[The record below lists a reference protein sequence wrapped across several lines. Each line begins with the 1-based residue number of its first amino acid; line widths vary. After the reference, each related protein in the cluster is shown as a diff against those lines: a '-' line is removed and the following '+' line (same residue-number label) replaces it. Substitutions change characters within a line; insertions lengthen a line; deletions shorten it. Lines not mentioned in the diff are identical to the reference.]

1 MERYEVGDYY
11 LIYVYAIYDEK
22 HRGLRKVGMTS
33 FSSYDSIAELPPN
46 CPRLNEEAHKRIAEQ
61 TRTALVD
68 YDLLYTELAVRWI
81 TMRDGSEQTKLFTD
95 KDVHRV
101 LERAGIRIICFTE
114 SGRKSEWCET
124 EDLELIKAAI
134 AAVKAGRSEIS
145 PAVPVGETEGEAPI
159 VYRAEQIECVE
170 KTEKIFKAH
179 DTMLWNCKMR
189 FGKTVTAYEHIKRS
203 GYLRSIVITHR
214 PAAEDS
220 WITDHKKIL
229 ERTGNRFIDKTNGS
243 VEYDGAI
250 DAENDRALWE
260 MVEAGTPFVYFA
272 SIQDLRGSA
281 RVGGKYNKNNAVFD
295 IDWDLLIVDEAHEG
309 TLTELGDAVISA
321 LHRERTRVLFLSG
334 TPYNI
339 MSGFEENQYTWT
351 YVDEQRAKKTWEE
364 EYPDEP
370 NPYASLPQM
379 HIYTFDLSD
388 ELPTSY
394 RFATEDAAFNFREF
408 FRTWTGDVERDHRC
422 IPRGSAVG
430 DFVHEEDVQNFLTL
444 ISDDSPESLYPFS
457 SEAYR
462 DMFAHTFWIVPGV
475 REARAL
481 SAMIR
486 RHPRFAAYEPV
497 NIAGDGDEEK
507 AYSEALSLVRA
518 SIRSYPRT
526 ITISCGKLTTGV
538 TVPEWSAIMMLSG
551 SASTSASGYMQAIFR
566 VQSPGCIDGR
576 QKTNCYVF
584 DFAPDRALKV
594 IADVHKVGGKGARRE
609 EEAKAA
615 LGEFIN
621 FCPIISVEG
630 TAMRSYDVDE
640 MMRQIKR
647 ISVDAAI
654 NSGFDDDTIYLA
666 EAGMHFSR
674 RDEEVLR
681 KLSDVVAPKKKG
693 ARQTEV
699 IVADAGMTDEQR
711 KTAERAKRKPK
722 RELTQ
727 EEKVAL
733 ELYKRQK
740 EEQKKLFDLLRAVSI
755 RLPILFYGADADITQ
770 IIRLKDFVELVDDE
784 SWEEFMPRGL
794 RKDLFLDILHYY
806 DEDVVVGAGL
816 RIRRMA
822 KAADELPPTQRVKR
836 IVEILSRFK
845 NPDKETVLTPWR
857 VVNLHMGKTLGGYN
871 FFDEG
876 FERELEEPRVIDN
889 GDVTAEIFLNEDAR
903 VLEMNSKS
911 GLYPLYLAV
920 SFYRLHLSSAEEEL
934 PLEVM
939 QEIWFETLD
948 KHIFVLCKTKM
959 ARMITIRTLAGYS
972 DRTVHAIYLTKLVSE
987 RMKDL
992 DRLSKKLRNPETWN
1006 IGGDRMK
1013 FDAVV
1018 GNPPYQIEGKGDGNG
1033 KDPIYHLFIDTGRRL
1048 SDKGTFIHPGRFLFN
1063 VGKTPKEWN
1072 EKMLRDSHYKVVSY
1086 WSDSTRVFP
1095 SVSVKGGIAI
1105 TYWDANTDF
1114 GEIGFFS
1121 QFDELRT
1128 IVAKVV
1134 HRQDFT
1140 AFSEIVYPRDLYR
1153 LTEKLYEENEWADG
1167 RASDGHRYDVGS
1179 NIFEI
1184 FPELFYDKKPS
1195 DSDEYARICGRD
1207 KNGRCFKWIK
1217 RTYLKTPDNFDF
1229 YKVFVPKAN
1238 GSGAI
1243 GEVLS
1248 TPVVGQPVVGQPVVG
1263 HTVTFLSV
1271 GKFDTAEVAEAVL
1284 KYIKTRFARTLLGAL
1299 KVTQDNARE
1308 VWKFVPLQDFTSE
1321 SNIDWSVSV
1330 AEIDQQLYAK
1340 YGLDERE
1347 IRFIES
1353 MIKPME

>member
-1 MERYEVGDYY
+1 MERYEVGDYW

-81 TMRDGSEQTKLFTD
+81 TMRDGSAQTKLFTD

-101 LERAGIRIICFTE
+101 LERAGIRIIRFTE
-114 SGRKSEWCET
+114 SGKKSEWCET

-134 AAVKAGRSEIS
+134 AAVKAGRSELS
-145 PAVPVGETEGEAPI
+145 PAAPVGVAEAPI
-159 VYRAEQIECVE
+159 VYRAEQLECVE

-229 ERTGNRFIDKTNGS
+229 ERMGNRFIDKTNGS

-250 DAENDRALWE
+250 DAENDRTLWE
-260 MVEAGTPFVYFA
+260 MVAAGTPFVYFA

-321 LHRERTRVLFLSG
+321 LHGERTRVLFLSG

-339 MSGFEENQYTWT
+339 MRGFEENQYTWT
-351 YVDEQRAKKTWEE
+351 YVDEQRAKKAWEE

-430 DFVHEEDVQNFLTL
+430 DFVHEEDVRNFLTL
-444 ISDDSPESLYPFS
+444 ISDDRPESLYPFS

-481 SAMIR
+481 NAMIR

-594 IADVHKVGGKGARRE
+594 IAEVHKVGGKGTKRE

-727 EEKVAL
+727 EEKAAL

-755 RLPILFYGADADITQ
+755 RLPLLFYGADADITQ

-822 KAADELPPTQRVKR
+822 KAADELPPTQRAKR

-876 FERELEEPRVIDN
+876 FERELDEPRVIDN
-889 GDVTAEIFLNEDAR
+889 GDITAEIFLNSDAR

-934 PLEVM
+934 PLEMM

-972 DRTVHAIYLTKLVSE
+972 NRTVHAIYLTKLVSE

-1018 GNPPYQIEGKGDGNG
+1018 GNPPYQIEGKGDSNAKGA
-1033 KDPIYHLFIDTGRRL
+1033 IYHLFIDMAISLADL
-1048 SDKGTFIHPGRFLFN
+1048 STLIHPARFLFN
-1063 VGKTPKEWN
+1063 AGNTPQDWN
-1072 EKMLRDSHYKVVSY
+1072 ERILNDEHFAVMEYFADSSL
-1086 WSDSTRVFP
+1086 VFP
-1095 SVSVKGGIAI
+1095 SVDIKGGVAI
-1105 TYWDANTDF
+1105 TLYNK
-1114 GEIGFFS
+1114 
-1121 QFDELRT
+1121 R
-1128 IVAKVV
+1128 AKYKPIHV
-1134 HRQDFT
+1134 FT
-1140 AFSEIVYPRDLYR
+1140 AIEELTSIVNKVQSLSERSLSEIITNRGVYKYSDLAYQQESEITKNTADR
-1153 LTEKLYEENEWADG
+1153 RIAPSSFERMPTLFTETKPT
-1167 RASDGHRYDVGS
+1167 DGHEYVQILG
-1179 NIFEI
+1179 NIKGERVYRWFRKDYI
-1184 FPELFYDKKPS
+1184 
-1195 DSDEYARICGRD
+1195 AV
-1207 KNGRCFKWIK
+1207 
-1217 RTYLKTPDNFDF
+1217 TDNLNV
-1229 YKVFVPKAN
+1229 YKVLVPKAN

-1248 TPVVGQPVVGQPVVG
+1248 TPLIGSPLIGYTETYISIG
-1263 HTVTFLSV
+1263 ATSDE
-1271 GKFDTAEVAEAVL
+1271 KEAEAIL
-1284 KYIKTRFARTLLGAL
+1284 KYVKTKFARTMLGVL
-1299 KVTQDNARE
+1299 KVTQNNPKETWAY
-1308 VWKFVPLQDFTSE
+1308 VPMQDFTVASDV
-1321 SNIDWSVSV
+1321 DWSVSV

-1347 IRFIES
+1347 IRFIET